1 MFLVGPKIEILDS
14 FVNGMGQYIGS
25 FVPDALA
32 VNAYGII
39 VGSEVGDYFIGH
51 GLLHG
56 LLLSVYLLPASPKE
70 ERFGNFC
77 LE

>member
-1 MFLVGPKIEILDS
+1 MEWGNILE
-14 FVNGMGQYIGS
+14 
-25 FVPDALA
+25 ALFRMRLLSMHM
-32 VNAYGII
+32 GII